1 MLKKALI
8 AVPALMLSGVVMA
21 QPYVSLGYG
30 YNALSH
36 DNSVAFSD
44 GTTLTPDS
52 SDNIWAGTL
61 GYRFDN
67 NFGVE
72 LGYRQFDA
80 NDSRS
85 KVISVVNNTQTEDE
99 WDADLK
105 AKQFVV
111 MPVYFHDVTDK
122 LRVKGGVGLTYTT
135 YKTTGSVSRETENEV
150 TDTES
155 SISHP
160 SISVSNGQKTE
171 NSVGMALNL
180 GTEYEV
186 YDGLY
191 LGANAGFQ
199 FDDVANNT
207 QLLGTVAYYF

>member
-1 MLKKALI
+1 MSTA
-8 AVPALMLSGVVMA
+8 VMA

-44 GTTLTPDS
+44 GTSLTPDS
-52 SDNIWAGTL
+52 SDSIWSGSV

-67 NFGVE
+67 DFGLE
-72 LGYRQFDA
+72 LGYRQFNADA
-80 NDSRS
+80 SRS
-85 KVISVVNNTQTEDE
+85 KVVSVVQNTQTEDE
-99 WDADLK
+99 WSADLK

-111 MPVYFHDVTDK
+111 MPVYFHDVNDK
-122 LRVKGGVGLTYTT
+122 LRLKGGLGLTYTK

-155 SISHP
+155 SVSHP
-160 SISVSNGQKTE
+160 SISVSNGYKTE
-171 NSVGMALNL
+171 NSVGLALNV

-186 YDGLY
+186 YNGLY
-191 LGANAGFQ
+191 LGANAGFT